1 MASQKMSNGQF
12 SILPVCI
19 FKDDFENGERIHK
32 MKLNDVFRPIP
43 RAVARSV
50 CNAMQAEYT
59 FTPYHYHEGIEILR
73 INRGCATVVINSA
86 PIKAFEGDVII
97 VNSFELH
104 GLYLASADVS
114 FSRTCVMFHP
124 YFLFPMEGGDNHF
137 FENLRDIRFENHIPA
152 SHPAAVELCRTIDNM
167 VGLYRDQPNG
177 WSVSVYAALIRFY
190 ALIAQ
195 HALYKE
201 ESEASSYM
209 FGFMQRVSDYI
220 DKNLEEPISTADIAA
235 YCQYS
240 TEHFCRLFKKCFNQ
254 TFKEYLN
261 AFRVQKA
268 KAFIDL
274 GSSATL
280 AAVSSKFGFTN
291 QNHFS
296 RMFKKHIGVLPSE
309 YMNQKKEIK

>member
-1 MASQKMSNGQF
+1 MANIAYSHLYIEISGEVLSGESNEMHARSISPCAIYGSAGAATLRYPFEDMIRYFSNRSIHESFNSVWTELDKMWKHY
-12 SILPVCI
+12 VDT
-19 FKDDFENGERIHK
+19 KDADARASGRAEYVPSPDERADHYIVDFE
-32 MKLNDVFRPIP
+32 
-43 RAVARSV
+43 RS
-50 CNAMQAEYT
+50 AD
-59 FTPYHYHEGIEILR
+59 
-73 INRGCATVVINSA
+73 NRGITQSKLSFLMPMTEVNGNSA
-86 PIKAFEGDVII
+86 VEALFESIAAAAQKELTDDLR
-97 VNSFELH
+97 FEKE
-104 GLYLASADVS
+104 
-114 FSRTCVMFHP
+114 R
-124 YFLFPMEGGDNHF
+124 
-137 FENLRDIRFENHIPA
+137 ENLGLSDPETAQR
-152 SHPAAVELCRTIDNM
+152 ELN
-167 VGLYRDQPNG
+167 
-177 WSVSVYAALIRFY
+177 ALIDSMTIADDKAGMFS
-190 ALIAQ
+190 LI
-195 HALYKE
+195 
-201 ESEASSYM
+201 
-209 FGFMQRVSDYI
+209 SDI

-274 GSSATL
+274 GNSATL